1 MIIQDV
7 IKELEILAPPS
18 LQESYDNVGLLTG
31 QHNWDCTGIL
41 CCLDVLE
48 NVVQEAI
55 AKKCNL
61 IVAHH
66 PIILGGLK
74 KITGKNYVERTIIL
88 AIKNDIAIYAIHTNL
103 DNVMHGVN
111 NKMAEKIGLT
121 NLAILQPKTK
131 QLKKLYTYIV
141 PQHFE
146 KLKEALLASGAG
158 TIGNYSECSFSVK
171 GEGTYKGNENSNPAI
186 GEKLVR
192 SNETEVKIEILFEAW
207 RQNDVLKALH
217 KNHVYETIAY
227 EIIELQNTHQLIGSG
242 IVGSLPKP
250 MAEKTF
256 FALLKEKFGL
266 KVVRHTALL
275 NHKISRVAV
284 CGGSGSFMIT
294 NALQAKADVL
304 VTADIKYHEFFDADG
319 KMIIADIGHYES
331 EQFTIDLIFDRIRQK
346 FPNFAVLKTRIKT
359 NSIHYYV

>member
-1 MIIQDV
+1 MKIQDV
-7 IKELEILAPPS
+7 INELELLASPS

-31 QHNWDCTGIL
+31 NNQWQCTGAL

-55 AKKCNL
+55 VKKCNL

-66 PIILGGLK
+66 PIIFNGLK
-74 KITGKNYVERTIIL
+74 KITGKNYIERTIIL

-103 DNVMHGVN
+103 DNVLHGVN
-111 NKMAEKIGLT
+111 NKMAEKLGLI
-121 NLAILQPKTK
+121 NLAILLPKTK
-131 QLKKLYTYIV
+131 QLKKLFTYIV

-146 KLKEALLASGAG
+146 KLKNALLASGAG
-158 TIGNYSECSFSVK
+158 TIGNYSECSFSVQ

-192 SNETEVKIEILFEAW
+192 SNETEIKIE
-207 RQNDVLKALH
+207 VLYESWQENQVLDALR
-217 KNHVYETIAY
+217 KNHIYETIAY
-227 EIIELQNTHQLIGSG
+227 EIISLENTHQEIGSG
-242 IVGSLPKP
+242 IVGQLHKP
-250 MAEKTF
+250 MKEKDF
-256 FALLKEKFGL
+256 MAMLKDKFGL
-266 KVVRHTALL
+266 KVIRHTPLL
-275 NHKISRVAV
+275 NKKISTVAV

-294 NALQAKADVL
+294 NALRAKADVF
-304 VTADIKYHEFFDADG
+304 VTADVKYHEFFDADG
-319 KMIIADIGHYES
+319 KLIIADIGHFES

-359 NSIHYYV
+359 NSVHYYV